1 MTYSAN
7 VLLQPLQ
14 RFPLVFQSV
23 VYTAAS
29 QHFLACQKPIWTN
42 PVIEIDHNNIHSTS
56 LYQTAPI
63 VIGIRIGVES
73 ATLNEEV
80 YRELRLGGRV
90 SWCIDI

>member
-1 MTYSAN
+1 MTYSTN

-14 RFPLVFQSV
+14 RFSLVFQSV

-29 QHFLACQKPIWTN
+29 QHFPACQKSIWTN
-42 PVIEIDHNNIHSTS
+42 SVIEIDHNNIHPTS
-56 LYQTAPI
+56 LYQPAPI
-63 VIGIRIGVES
+63 VVGIPVGVKS

-90 SWCIDI
+90 SWRIDI